1 MTTDVLDCN
10 LKEIV
15 GEVFQKQ
22 NDSLETV
29 TTSELSE
36 EWIETGKQRV
46 REIREKATPTIMT
59 EHDKV

>member
-15 GEVFQKQ
+15 SEVFQKE

-29 TTSELSE
+29 TTLIAE
-36 EWIETGKQRV
+36 
-46 REIREKATPTIMT
+46 
-59 EHDKV
+59 